1 MKLNEL
7 YDIALDMLSDKKN
20 NGFGFNISNSKI
32 TVISTVDGSI
42 FKATNGNTIEN
53 GHLKDT
59 CSEFEAITLMM
70 KENKTLIEC
79 LVTLDIESD
88 EICIPCDNCLE
99 LMLQINPKNLNAKV
113 MTNIDE
119 YTELGKL
126 ISNDSTLPNTSLPS
140 NDDMDEWSEGWDG
153 GSISMDSDIS
163 PVNDFEPIK
172 DTDNVS
178 RPVSIFEDNPIP
190 NKLNSTVQKT
200 KSSYYQSRYLNS
212 IPAPMNVSMD
222 INSVQIKNTTFK
234 QQNNDI
240 TNKLREE
247 GLSETDKKDFNKQRL
262 FDAFTFENVTN
273 VNGLE
278 SSETYTN
285 KANKQTLTK
294 KELLKIAKEK
304 KKMARKDAKILENAS
319 KKH

>member
-1 MKLNEL
+1 MNLNEL
-7 YDIALDMLSDKKN
+7 YDIALDMLSAKKS
-20 NGFGFNISNSKI
+20 NGFGFNISNSKV
-32 TVISTVDGSI
+32 TVIATDDGSI

-70 KENKTLIEC
+70 KENKTLIDY
-79 LVTLDIESD
+79 LV
-88 EICIPCDNCLE
+88 NCLE
-99 LMLQINPKNLNAKV
+99 LMLQINPKNSNAKI
-113 MTNIDE
+113 MTNVHE
-119 YTELGKL
+119 YTELNKL
-126 ISNDSTLPNTSLPS
+126 TTNDTISTNTSLPS
-140 NDDMDEWSEGWDG
+140 VDMDDWSEGWDG

-172 DTDNVS
+172 DTNNVN

-190 NKLNSTVQKT
+190 SKPDKIVQKT
-200 KSSYYQSRYLNS
+200 KSSYYQSRYSNS
-212 IPAPMNVSMD
+212 IPAPMNISMSVD
-222 INSVQIKNTTFK
+222 SVQIKNTTFK

-273 VNGLE
+273 VNGVE
-278 SSETYTN
+278 SSETYIN
-285 KANKQTLTK
+285 VASKQTLTK
-294 KELLKIAKEK
+294 KELLKIAREK
-304 KKMARKDAKILENAS
+304 KKMAKKDAKILENAN
-319 KKH
+319 KKR

>member
-1 MKLNEL
+1 MNLNEL
-7 YDIALDMLSDKKN
+7 YDIALDMLSSKKS
-20 NGFGFNISNSKI
+20 NGFGFNISNSKV
-32 TVISTVDGSI
+32 TVIATDDGSI

-70 KENKTLIEC
+70 KDNKTLIDY
-79 LVTLDIESD
+79 LVTLNVETG
-88 EICIPCDNCLE
+88 EFCTPCDNCLE
-99 LMLQINPKNLNAKV
+99 LMLQINPKNSNAKI
-113 MTNIDE
+113 MTNVHE
-119 YTELGKL
+119 YTELNKL
-126 ISNDSTLPNTSLPS
+126 TTNDTNSTNTPLPS
-140 NDDMDEWSEGWDG
+140 MDIDDWSEGWDG

-172 DTDNVS
+172 DDTNVS

-190 NKLNSTVQKT
+190 NKPDKIVQKT
-200 KSSYYQSRYLNS
+200 KSSYYQSRYSNS
-212 IPAPMNVSMD
+212 IPAPMNVSMRVD
-222 INSVQIKNTTFK
+222 SIQIKNTTFK

-273 VNGLE
+273 VNGVE
-278 SSETYTN
+278 SSETYIN
-285 KANKQTLTK
+285 VASKQTLTK

-304 KKMARKDAKILENAS
+304 KKMAKKDAKILENAN
-319 KKH
+319 KKR